1 MLSEMTYPFS
11 LPKLPYAYDALEPY
25 IDADTMYFHHD
36 KHFQAYVDNLNA
48 ALEGYP
54 VFQSWS
60 LEQLLGG
67 LEALPEGLRTAVR
80 NNGGGVYNHWLYFD
94 LMTPQIQ
101 GNPQVFPPVFGQK
114 EKLEALLKQAAMG
127 IFGSGFAWLA
137 ADGRGRLSILAL
149 ANQDNPLSY
158 GFYPIL
164 PLDVWEHAYY
174 LKYQNLRGNYID
186 NWFQVANWTKAAGRQ
201 SASGLHLL

>member
-101 GNPQVFPPVFGQK
+101 GNPQVFPSAFSQK

-186 NWFQVANWTKAAGRQ
+186 NWFQVANWTKAAGRL